1 MEFKL
6 DMMQTAAV
14 AVVMY
19 YLGEW
24 IKNKFP
30 VLHKF
35 CIPGPVVGGI
45 IFALVNT
52 LLKVNGILTLSM
64 DTTLQTPFMMV
75 FFTTIGFTASIDLV
89 KKGGMQ
95 VIVFWICAAAL
106 AALQDGVGVAIA
118 KALGAHPLLGIIAGS
133 ATMTGGHGT
142 GAAFA
147 PMFEEM
153 GLKGAMTAAMA
164 AATWGLVFGSLIG
177 GPVAKRLIEKKNLK
191 SSVQANANNAAA
203 TTADEEVISYEE
215 LFKAFTIVLVAIGVG
230 AILEKF
236 FKGMG
241 ITLPSYVNSMI
252 IAAIILNV
260 GEGTGKLKV
269 NQKCM
274 DVIGSIGLNVF
285 LSMALISLKLWELAD
300 VAGPMLVI
308 LIVQTVMMFIFAT
321 FITFNFTGKDY
332 DAAVMAAGHCGFGM
346 GATPVAMANMRSV
359 VERFGAAPRAFFVL
373 PIVGAFLIDFANS
386 LIITAFANV
395 FGK

>member
-6 DMMQTAAV
+6 DMMQTTAV

-24 IKNKFP
+24 IKGKLP
-30 VLHKF
+30 VLQKF

-45 IFALVNT
+45 VFALVNT
-52 LLKVNGILTLSM
+52 VLRMNGILKLNM
-64 DTTLQTPFMMV
+64 DTTLQSPFMMV
-75 FFTTIGFTASIDLV
+75 FFTTIGFTASLDLI
-89 KKGGMQ
+89 KKGGIQ
-95 VIVFWICAAAL
+95 VIIFWLCAAAL
-106 AALQDGVGVAIA
+106 AALQNGVGVAIA
-118 KALGAHPLLGIIAGS
+118 KAMGANPLLGIIAGS

-147 PMFEEM
+147 PMFEQM

-177 GPVAKRLIEKKNLK
+177 GPVAKRLIEKRNLK
-191 SSVQANANNAAA
+191 SSVQTHANDAAA
-203 TTADEEVISYEE
+203 STAVDEVLSYEE
-215 LFKAFTIVLVAIGVG
+215 LFKSFTIVLVAIGVG
-230 AILEKF
+230 AVLEKF

-241 ITLPSYVNSMI
+241 VTLPSYVNSMI

-260 GEGTGKLKV
+260 GEATGKLKV

-274 DVIGSIGLNVF
+274 DTIGSIGLNAF

-308 LIVQTVMMFIFAT
+308 LVVQTVMMFIFAT
-321 FITFNFTGKDY
+321 YVTFNLTGKDY
-332 DAAVMAAGHCGFGM
+332 DATVIAAGHCGFGM

-359 VERFGAAPRAFFVL
+359 VERFGPAPRAFFVL
-373 PIVGAFLIDFANS
+373 PIVGAFLIDFANA
-386 LIITAFANV
+386 LIITTFANV